1 MFASPYLL
9 RFLLALAV
17 GCTTVSGYALQKP
30 TYSLDLRF
38 DGDGV
43 SLDEPSRKQI
53 QLALDRVKK
62 RDWCPFEAAFVE
74 VYESDGVPEKSRPQ
88 VLARLENVRRF
99 LLTSGVPEK
108 ALFGGVKP
116 AAAPDRLTSKAGAL
130 ELLGGV
136 WPRPCPYSISPAG
149 FRLPPN

>member
-1 MFASPYLL
+1 VFAPTCLPRLL
-9 RFLLALAV
+9 VTLAI
-17 GCTTVSGYALQKP
+17 GCTSVSGYALQKP
-30 TYSLDLRF
+30 TYSMDLRF

-43 SLDEPSRKQI
+43 SLDEASRKRV

-62 RDWCPFEAAFVE
+62 MDWCPFEAAFVE
-74 VYESDGVPEKSRPQ
+74 IYESDEVTEKSKPQ
-88 VLARLENVRRF
+88 ALARLENVRRF

-108 ALFGGVKP
+108 VLFGGVKP
-116 AAAPDRLTSKAGAL
+116 AATPVRLTPEAGAL
-130 ELLGGV
+130 DLLGGV